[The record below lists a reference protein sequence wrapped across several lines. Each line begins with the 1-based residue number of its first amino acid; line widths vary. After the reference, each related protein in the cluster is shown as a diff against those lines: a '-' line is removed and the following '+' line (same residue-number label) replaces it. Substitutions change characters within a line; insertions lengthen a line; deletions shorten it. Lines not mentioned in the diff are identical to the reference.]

1 MAGQAAL
8 GQGGNGVIIAL
19 ERCQTQEGDSGAA
32 QRGWVAT
39 PLPHP
44 QHSVPC
50 TEVASLACSCQTTQS
65 LREGGRWGR
74 GCEVTARDCQQ
85 QEGAGEELVAEAGK
99 VTTLLGC
106 EAIKTP
112 SSAEK

>member
-1 MAGQAAL
+1 MHLRGVRL
-8 GQGGNGVIIAL
+8 RKGTVVLPSGGGWQL
-19 ERCQTQEGDSGAA
+19 PSPTPSTLCPA
-32 QRGWVAT
+32 QRWPPWAR
-39 PLPHP
+39 
-44 QHSVPC
+44 
-50 TEVASLACSCQTTQS
+50 SCQTTQS

-74 GCEVTARDCQQ
+74 GCEVTACDCQQ
-85 QEGAGEELVAEAGK
+85 QEGAGEELVAEAAK

>member
-1 MAGQAAL
+1 M
-8 GQGGNGVIIAL
+8 GGNSPPPPPAFCALHRGGVPGL
-19 ERCQTQEGDSGAA
+19 L
-32 QRGWVAT
+32 
-39 PLPHP
+39 LPDNP
-44 QHSVPC
+44 EP
-50 TEVASLACSCQTTQS
+50 T
-65 LREGGRWGR
+65 GGVRWGR

>member
-1 MAGQAAL
+1 MSTA
-8 GQGGNGVIIAL
+8 
-19 ERCQTQEGDSGAA
+19 
-32 QRGWVAT
+32 
-39 PLPHP
+39 LPHP

-50 TEVASLACSCQTTQS
+50 TEVASLG
-65 LREGGRWGR
+65 LLLPDNPGPVGGGPVGQR
-74 GCEVTARDCQQ
+74 CEVTACDCQQ